1 MQVSHHTYTEEEN
14 EITIANCMKQI
25 QKLKGANCFTVNLRM
40 PFVAL
45 IWAFQTGFT
54 GKGPEMRNFGHEAA
68 VCKDRDK
75 TVC

>member
-1 MQVSHHTYTEEEN
+1 
-14 EITIANCMKQI
+14 MKQI

-54 GKGPEMRNFGHEAA
+54 GKGPEMQNFGHEAA

-75 TVC
+75 TVY